1 MHFLKSVNLN
11 VGCFSSRLK
20 LAQKYVLV
28 KNGLTSISQ
37 RRAGMQKF
45 EALIF
50 SPQTEHIGVH
60 LNLALSLE
68 LKAVNINWLN
78 DMTS

>member
-28 KNGLTSISQ
+28 KNGLTSISH

-45 EALIF
+45 DALIF
-50 SPQTEHIGVH
+50 SPQTEHIGVY
-60 LNLALSLE
+60 LNLAPFLKLPLE
-68 LKAVNINWLN
+68 LKAVN
-78 DMTS
+78 MG

>member
-1 MHFLKSVNLN
+1 
-11 VGCFSSRLK
+11 
-20 LAQKYVLV
+20 
-28 KNGLTSISQ
+28 
-37 RRAGMQKF
+37 MQKF

-50 SPQTEHIGVH
+50 SPQTEHIGVN

-78 DMTS
+78 DMTSLIHHLLRRSLKLNSKDQLYRK